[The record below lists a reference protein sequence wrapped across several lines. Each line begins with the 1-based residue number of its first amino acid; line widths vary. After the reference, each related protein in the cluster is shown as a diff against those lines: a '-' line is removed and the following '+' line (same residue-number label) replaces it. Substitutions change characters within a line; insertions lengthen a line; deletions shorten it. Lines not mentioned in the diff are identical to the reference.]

1 MVVLN
6 DVCIFVLCNQI
17 TIKMIGNYISINE
30 AVTTYKISQSKLRKK
45 IKELDGTVHVKKTAI
60 KGRHGFK
67 YLISVA
73 YLDSLFGIVT
83 TSENESK
90 SDSLDNV
97 LIIQLTSENK
107 QLINQVDKQF
117 ETIKGLTNTI
127 QEQNKIVIA
136 QSLQIHRLGEPL
148 PVSNSK
154 LNIEN
159 LIISVLVVCIV
170 IVIIYLLRL

>member
-1 MVVLN
+1 
-6 DVCIFVLCNQI
+6 
-17 TIKMIGNYISINE
+17 MIGNYISIND
-30 AVTTYKISQSKLRKK
+30 AVTTYKISQSKLRKIVK
-45 IKELDGTVHVKKTAI
+45 SLNGTKHVKKTQI
-60 KGRHGFK
+60 TGRHGFK

-73 YLDSLFGIVT
+73 YLDSLLSDVK
-83 TSENESK
+83 TSEINSKNEN
-90 SDSLDNV
+90 LDNV

-159 LIISVLVVCIV
+159 LIISVLVICIV
-170 IVIIYLLRL
+170 IVIIYLLRS

>member
-1 MVVLN
+1 
-6 DVCIFVLCNQI
+6 
-17 TIKMIGNYISINE
+17 MIGNYISIND

-136 QSLQIHRLGEPL
+136 QSLQIHRLNEP
-148 PVSNSK
+148 VTIKNDNK
-154 LNIEN
+154 LTIEN
-159 LIISVLVVCIV
+159 WIITILVICIV
-170 IVIIYLLRL
+170 IVIIYLLRS

>member
-1 MVVLN
+1 
-6 DVCIFVLCNQI
+6 
-17 TIKMIGNYISINE
+17 MIGNYISIND
-30 AVTTYKISQSKLRKK
+30 AVTTYKISQSKLRKIVK
-45 IKELDGTVHVKKTAI
+45 SLNGTNHVKKTQI
-60 KGRHGFK
+60 TGRHGFK

-73 YLDSLFGIVT
+73 YLDSLLSDVRT
-83 TSENESK
+83 TQNDTQ

-159 LIISVLVVCIV
+159 WIITILVICIV
-170 IVIIYLLRL
+170 IVIIYLLRS

>member
-1 MVVLN
+1 MN
-6 DVCIFVLCNQI
+6 NQ
-17 TIKMIGNYISINE
+17 YISINDT
-30 AVTTYKISQSKLRKK
+30 VTTYKISQSKVRKI
-45 IKELDGTVHVKKTAI
+45 IKKLDGTVHIKKAEI
-60 KGRHGFK
+60 KGRYGFK

-73 YLDSLFGIVT
+73 YLDSLLSDVRT
-83 TSENESK
+83 TQNDTQ

-136 QSLQIHRLGEPL
+136 QSLQIHRLNEP
-148 PVSNSK
+148 VTIKNDSK
-154 LNIEN
+154 IEN

-170 IVIIYLLRL
+170 IVIIYLLRS

>member
-1 MVVLN
+1 
-6 DVCIFVLCNQI
+6 
-17 TIKMIGNYISINE
+17 MIGNYISISDAANK
-30 AVTTYKISQSKLRKK
+30 YKVSSAKIRKIVK
-45 IKELDGTVHVKKTAI
+45 SNIDTKDVKKTAI

-136 QSLQIHRLGEPL
+136 QSLQIHRLNEP
-148 PVSNSK
+148 VTIKNDSK
-154 LNIEN
+154 IES